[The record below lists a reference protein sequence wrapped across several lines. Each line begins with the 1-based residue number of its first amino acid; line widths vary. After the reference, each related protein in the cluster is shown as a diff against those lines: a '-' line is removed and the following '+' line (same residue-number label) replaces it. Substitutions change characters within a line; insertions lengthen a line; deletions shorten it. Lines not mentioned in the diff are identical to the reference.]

1 MAEAAGR
8 AERFGFGKWILAGT
22 VLLAA
27 MIVLAW
33 VGTRSVAGPA
43 AEVHGYLEANRKK
56 PGVIET
62 ASGLQVE
69 VVQEGAGA
77 APKAGDAVLVHYEG
91 RLADGTVFDSSVAR
105 GQPAVF
111 GVGDLIPGMNE
122 ALTLM
127 KPGGRYRIVIP
138 PALAY
143 GDKGAGGVIPP
154 NAPLEFQIELLQVAA
169 QP

>member
-1 MAEAAGR
+1 MTSAAGQ
-8 AERFGFGKWILAGT
+8 AERFGFGKWIAAGVLAI
-22 VLLAA
+22 AA
-27 MIVLAW
+27 MTGLAW
-33 VGTRSVAGPA
+33 VGTRGVAGPA
-43 AEVHGYLEANRKK
+43 AEVHEFLEANRKK
-56 PGVIET
+56 PGVTVTE
-62 ASGLQVE
+62 SGLQME
-69 VVQEGAGA
+69 VLKPGEGAS
-77 APKAGDAVLVHYEG
+77 PKTGDAVLLHYEG

-111 GVGDLIPGMNE
+111 GVGDLIPGFNE

-127 KPGGRYRIVIP
+127 KPGGQYRIVIP

-154 NAPLEFQIELLQVAA
+154 NAPLEFRIELLQVAT

>member
-1 MAEAAGR
+1 MAEAASR
-8 AERFGFGKWILAGT
+8 TESFGFGKWIVAG
-22 VLLAA
+22 AA
-27 MIVLAW
+27 LVSAMVGLAW
-33 VGTRSVAGPA
+33 LGTRSVAAPA
-43 AEVHGYLEANRKK
+43 AEVHAYLEANRKK
-56 PGVIET
+56 PGIIET
-62 ASGLQVE
+62 ASGLLIE
-69 VVQEGAGA
+69 VVRQGEGAS
-77 APKAGDAVLVHYEG
+77 PKTGDAVLLHYEG

-154 NAPLEFQIELLQVAA
+154 NAPLEFQIELLQVAT